1 MLFIVILIYQF
12 FFWIFEEF
20 PLRFETEKNPSVGTM
35 KIFSNSSWQKLCTS
49 QWDEADENLT
59 CMAMG
64 YYSNVVYANGTWY
77 PERGNASE
85 MSTHYNCTIPT
96 TCQNNSEKKQQ
107 FCKGNSELHSCNIH
121 MISKDGNLI
130 DLLTLQI
137 RKFFRDQWLFIFGYL
152 LGSKKVS
159 IAKNLVSFYC
169 LHPKTIIVE
178 LLPREEP
185 SCAVFWIIPWE
196 ML

>member
-35 KIFSNSSWQKLCTS
+35 KIFSNSSWKKLCTS
-49 QWDEADENLT
+49 QWDEADENST

-64 YYSNVVYANGTWY
+64 YYNNGANDTWY
-77 PERGNASE
+77 AERGSATE

-96 TCQNNSEKKQQ
+96 RCQSDLEKKQQ
-107 FCKGNSELHSCNIH
+107 FCKGNNELHSCNIH
-121 MISKDGNLI
+121 MISRDGNLI

-137 RKFFRDQWLFIFGYL
+137 WKLFRDQWLFIFGCL
-152 LGSKKVS
+152 LRSKKVS
-159 IAKNLVSFYC
+159 IAK
-169 LHPKTIIVE
+169 KTCGF
-178 LLPREEP
+178 LLFTP
-185 SCAVFWIIPWE
+185 
-196 ML
+196 

>member
-1 MLFIVILIYQF
+1 MNFFLIF
-12 FFWIFEEF
+12 KELA
-20 PLRFETEKNPSVGTM
+20 LRSETEKNPSVGTI
-35 KIFSNSSWQKLCTS
+35 KVFSNKSWQKLCTS
-49 QWDEADENLT
+49 EWDEADENLT

-64 YYSNVVYANGTWY
+64 YYNNGVYANGTWY
-77 PERGNASE
+77 AERGNASE

-137 RKFFRDQWLFIFGYL
+137 WKLLRDQWLFIFGYL
-152 LGSKKVS
+152 LGSKKVYM
-159 IAKNLVSFYC
+159 AKNLAGFYC
-169 LHPKTIIVE
+169 LHP
-178 LLPREEP
+178 
-185 SCAVFWIIPWE
+185 
-196 ML
+196 

>member
-1 MLFIVILIYQF
+1 MNF
-12 FFWIFEEF
+12 FLIFEEF

-49 QWDEADENLT
+49 QWDEADENST

-64 YYSNVVYANGTWY
+64 YYNNGANDTWY
-77 PERGNASE
+77 AERGNATE

-96 TCQNNSEKKQQ
+96 RCQNKQQ
-107 FCKGNSELHSCNIH
+107 FCKGNIELHSCNIH
-121 MISKDGNLI
+121 TISKDDNLI

-137 RKFFRDQWLFIFGYL
+137 WKLLRDQWSLIFGYL

-159 IAKNLVSFYC
+159 IVKNLAGFYC
-169 LHPKTIIVE
+169 LHPKTITVE
-178 LLPREEP
+178 LLPKEET
-185 SCAVFWIIPWE
+185 SCAVMHLGFMDFIT
-196 ML
+196 LLQTLY

>member
-49 QWDEADENLT
+49 QWDEADENST

-96 TCQNNSEKKQQ
+96 TCQNNLKKKQQ
-107 FCKGNSELHSCNIH
+107 FCKGNNKLHSCNIH
-121 MISKDGNLI
+121 IISKDGNLI
-130 DLLTLQI
+130 DLLTLQG
-137 RKFFRDQWLFIFGYL
+137 RKLSRDQ
-152 LGSKKVS
+152 
-159 IAKNLVSFYC
+159 
-169 LHPKTIIVE
+169 
-178 LLPREEP
+178 
-185 SCAVFWIIPWE
+185 
-196 ML
+196 